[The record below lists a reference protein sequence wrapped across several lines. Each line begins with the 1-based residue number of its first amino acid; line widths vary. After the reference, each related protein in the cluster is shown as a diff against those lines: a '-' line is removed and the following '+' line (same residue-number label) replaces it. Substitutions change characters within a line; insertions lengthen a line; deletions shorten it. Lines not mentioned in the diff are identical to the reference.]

1 MFKSLYTHTYHICA
15 LFNCKN
21 YYKTFQLFECLLII
35 KILYGFHLTYF
46 IRVNYIVS
54 TYVTQTRKNFAD
66 HRYRNILSHNYIVLK
81 YLKLLTPEKSQN
93 FEWWTRFNFLCIMR
107 HVCVLAPF
115 WTTPTR
121 TPFSA
126 RSAELPFDHT
136 PEHRLTETPW
146 RAHTDRRTNQTT
158 SANSGVRPDAQCP
171 DVSFKTTRK
180 ARRYE

>member
-1 MFKSLYTHTYHICA
+1 MSPDNKNIIRFSFNIFYTR
-15 LFNCKN
+15 
-21 YYKTFQLFECLLII
+21 QLHSI
-35 KILYGFHLTYF
+35 HLRNTNTKKLCRSPLQKYF
-46 IRVNYIVS
+46 
-54 TYVTQTRKNFAD
+54 VTQLHCFE
-66 HRYRNILSHNYIVLK
+66 VLK
-81 YLKLLTPEKSQN
+81 TVDARKSQN